1 MKKLAAVL
9 CAIALML
16 TMAVPAMANK
26 SISDLSE
33 NVIEVKTETEV
44 PAGTTVQILPADV
57 DRYDDV
63 AVKAAIASVNNEE
76 AVSTVEEVVTAL
88 AEKLPEGTT
97 VSEEG
102 VVTIEAEEGGEDT
115 VIDLKEYDFI
125 TTFADLALADGS
137 EVSFDDNGVVVEATV
152 TLAIDVLKDVAP
164 EDLNDYLIV
173 LINPT
178 TGEVCFIKLDPETFN
193 PATGEITV
201 DFPFLGTFA
210 LIQKV

>member
-16 TMAVPAMANK
+16 TMVVPALANQ

-33 NVIEVKTETEV
+33 NVIEVKTETEI
-44 PAGTTVQILPADV
+44 PEAASVQVLPTDV
-57 DRYDDV
+57 DRYDN
-63 AVKAAIASVNNEE
+63 AVVKEAIANVNSEE
-76 AVSTVEEVVTAL
+76 TISTVEEVVSAL

-97 VSEEG
+97 ISEEG
-102 VVTIEAEEGGEDT
+102 VVTIEAEEGSEDT

-125 TTFADLALADGS
+125 TAFADLALVDGS
-137 EVSFDDNGVVVEATV
+137 EVTFDDNGVVVEATV
-152 TLAIDVLKDVAP
+152 KLAIDVLKDVAP
-164 EDLNDYLIV
+164 EDLNDYLIM

-178 TGEVCFIKLDPETFN
+178 TGEVYFIKLDPESFN
-193 PATGEITV
+193 QETGEITV